1 MSKYRCPKCDK
12 MIPVDKSS
20 IKAGD
25 KVNILIERAK
35 CTSRSTSISYSYSS
49 KKITVVEVNNDLV
62 KVRFGSNIEELA
74 LDDVTPA
81 DAPNTLTYA
90 FIGRCECGGN
100 AC

>member
-1 MSKYRCPKCDK
+1 MSKYRCPKCNK

-35 CTSRSTSISYSYSS
+35 RTSRSTSIRYSS
-49 KKITVVEVNNDLV
+49 KKVTVVEVNNDLV
-62 KVRFGSNIEELA
+62 KVRFGSNIEELT

-90 FIGRCECGGN
+90 FIGMCECGGD

>member
-25 KVNILIERAK
+25 KVNILLERVK
-35 CTSRSTSISYSYSS
+35 RTPRSTSIRYST
-49 KKITVVEVNNDLV
+49 KKVTVVEVNNDLV

-90 FIGRCECGGN
+90 FIGMCECGGD

>member
-1 MSKYRCPKCDK
+1 MNKYRCSKCDK
-12 MIPVDKSS
+12 MLPIDKSS

-25 KVNILIERAK
+25 KVNILIERTK
-35 CTSRSTSISYSYSS
+35 RTPSSTSIRYSS
-49 KKITVVEVNNDLV
+49 NKVSVVEVNNDLV
-62 KVRFGSNIEELA
+62 KARFGSNIEELT

-90 FIGRCECGGN
+90 FIGMCECGGD